1 MKFIISLIAF
11 FLFTTSYVEAK
22 SETVLTRDSSA
33 LVENQVT
40 LDTAKQNAKRSMR
53 SPAELFK
60 SCARCHSIGRGKL
73 IGPDLA
79 GVSARHSGEWLIKF
93 IQASDSLIASGDTA
107 AKRLYEE
114 NEKLPMPRH
123 DYSND
128 EAKSLIDYIFFETRK
143 LEADPNFLDNDFS
156 FAHPSNTWPFII
168 GVLFILFGIID
179 WAFLKLIRF
188 KFIHIILIL
197 AGLAISGKAVTEEAI
212 YMGRSQGFEPD
223 QPIKF
228 SHRIHAG
235 DNEIDC
241 QYCHTGSMESRNSSI
256 PPASLCLNCH
266 NVIRNGPNTGEVEI
280 NKIHEAFES
289 GVPIEWVRVH
299 SLPDYVFF
307 SHAQHVNVGKV
318 ECKEC
323 HGEVEKMGRIQQVS
337 DLSMGWCIDCHR
349 TQKVQFDNE
358 YYLSYKQHEDILS
371 GKISEVTVEEIGGL
385 NCQKCHY

>member
-1 MKFIISLIAF
+1 MKFIISLVAF
-11 FLFTTSYVEAK
+11 VLFAAFVVKAQD
-22 SETVLTRDSSA
+22 ETVLSG
-33 LVENQVT
+33 
-40 LDTAKQNAKRSMR
+40 DTTKQNAMLSMR

-79 GVSARHSGEWLIKF
+79 GVTKRHSEEWLIKF
-93 IQASDSLIASGDTA
+93 IQASDSLIASGDTTA
-107 AKRLYEE
+107 NRLFEE

-123 DYSND
+123 DYSGD
-128 EAKSLIDYIFFETRK
+128 EAKTLIDYISFETRK
-143 LEADPNFLDNDFS
+143 LEADPSFLDNDFS
-156 FAHPSNTWPFII
+156 FARPSNTWPFII
-168 GVLFILFGIID
+168 GVLFLLFGIID

-188 KFIHIILIL
+188 KVVHIILIL
-197 AGLAISGKAVTEEAI
+197 AGLAVCGKAVTEEVI

-241 QYCHTGSMESRNSSI
+241 NYCHTGSMDSKNSFI

-266 NVIRNGPNTGEVEI
+266 NVIRNGTNTGEIEI
-280 NKIHEAFES
+280 NKIHEAVES

-299 SLPDYVFF
+299 SLPDFVFF
-307 SHAQHVNVGKV
+307 SHAQHVNVGKI

-358 YYLSYKQHEDILS
+358 YYLSYKQQEDILS
-371 GKISEVTVEEIGGL
+371 GKINEVTVEEIGGL